1 MRVTSLF
8 GGDNITALVN
18 DWIEKN
24 EDRYNII
31 NIQFVHYANKY
42 VTTYILYKEKG
53 FYDMKYVRTTL
64 DKLRKGQVAIVL
76 EININ
81 ERKRK
86 KHLLDMGLTRG
97 AKVKIKKMQYL
108 SAN

>member
-31 NIQFVHYANKY
+31 NIQFVPYANRY
-42 VTTYILYKEKG
+42 VTAYILYKEKG
-53 FYDMKYVRTTL
+53 FND
-64 DKLRKGQVAIVL
+64 D
-76 EININ
+76 
-81 ERKRK
+81 
-86 KHLLDMGLTRG
+86 
-97 AKVKIKKMQYL
+97 
-108 SAN
+108 